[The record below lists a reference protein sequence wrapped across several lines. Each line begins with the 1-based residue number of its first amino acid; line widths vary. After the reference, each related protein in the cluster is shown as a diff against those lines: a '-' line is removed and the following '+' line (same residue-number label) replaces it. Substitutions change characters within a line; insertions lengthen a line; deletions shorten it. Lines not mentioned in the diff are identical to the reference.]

1 MYARVARYQF
11 PENRDDETVEAFRQA
26 AQSLRELDGNAGG
39 YLLVDRDNSTAL
51 TVVFWQDRV
60 AMEASEVRGSR
71 LRSEAINTVDG
82 EIQTIDRCE
91 VALDFAEIASL
102 DGGASPTS

>member
-1 MYARVARYQF
+1 LFARVARYRF
-11 PENRDDETVEAFRQA
+11 PEDRHDEAVEAFRQA
-26 AQSLRELDGNAGG
+26 AQALRELEGNNGG

-51 TVVFWQDRV
+51 TLTFWENRV
-60 AMEASEVRGSR
+60 AMEASEVRASR

-82 EIQTIDRCE
+82 EIQTVDRCE
-91 VALDFAEIASL
+91 VALDFAAIVAQ